1 MKKLVLRAANLRV
14 SVCMLA
20 LAALSV
26 TSALAQTGG
35 TVSSALAS
43 ADTEI
48 RTSFAPVS
56 KIMFAVMAII
66 GVVGAISVYGKWS
79 AGDPDTRKSA
89 AAWFGA
95 LIFAGLVLLVLKAV
109 FGVS

>member
-1 MKKLVLRAANLRV
+1 MNKPLIFQKSVRVAAIFFTV
-14 SVCMLA
+14 
-20 LAALSV
+20 LSV
-26 TSALAQTGG
+26 GVGNAFAQ
-35 TVSSALAS
+35 TVSSALGN

-48 RTSFAPVS
+48 RSSFTPVS
-56 KIMFAVMAII
+56 RIMYAVMAII

-89 AAWFGA
+89 ASWFGA